1 MGVINAANNIT
12 LYAISAQVI
21 GPMLDAGGCRNK
33 NMGPAVHTGAYWTLD
48 ESCTVDPSHPGNT
61 INQKDD
67 LICIR
72 GDGIGNITQSCT
84 LTHTVK
90 VGEGEVERPDDC
102 HATWVGLFL
111 NWGLAMFLGLVIF
124 WVSTAGMVDLTTK
137 IDEDYAKAK
146 GQPVTAVANGR
157 ANGVEPSVAPPA
169 SSDVTPL

>member
-48 ESCTVDPSHPGNT
+48 ESCTVDSSHPGNT

-90 VGEGEVERPDDC
+90 VGEGADRKVIENVQALP
-102 HATWVGLFL
+102 
-111 NWGLAMFLGLVIF
+111 LAEKKTLK
-124 WVSTAGMVDLTTK
+124 VDL
-137 IDEDYAKAK
+137 
-146 GQPVTAVANGR
+146 
-157 ANGVEPSVAPPA
+157 
-169 SSDVTPL
+169 